1 MRRNDGEF
9 EDEKLESEGFFEQ
22 CNYCQNKCEGYYKN
36 KCREMVKYYHQ
47 KYCESIDDECM
58 YYYKKKTDECI
69 EYYKQKQL
77 SCGCKR
83 CCVGP
88 TGATGPTGPTGNT
101 GLTGNTGATGA
112 TGSTG
117 ATGATGSTGA
127 TGPTGSTGSTG
138 PTGSTGA
145 TGPTGSTGAT
155 GPTGSTGLTGPRGL
169 AEYAYIY
176 NLGAQVVPVEGDVIF
191 SNNGVMVGAITHTPG
206 TSTITIGTAGDYSVW
221 FNASGAQA
229 NQFSIFKNGILV
241 PGAIYGNSAGNQPNP
256 GMVIVTALA
265 GDTLTLRNHT
275 SVDIITLQTLA
286 GGIQINTNASM
297 LIEKIS

>member
-1 MRRNDGEF
+1 
-9 EDEKLESEGFFEQ
+9 
-22 CNYCQNKCEGYYKN
+22 
-36 KCREMVKYYHQ
+36 
-47 KYCESIDDECM
+47 
-58 YYYKKKTDECI
+58 
-69 EYYKQKQL
+69 
-77 SCGCKR
+77 
-83 CCVGP
+83 
-88 TGATGPTGPTGNT
+88 
-101 GLTGNTGATGA
+101 
-112 TGSTG
+112 
-117 ATGATGSTGA
+117 
-127 TGPTGSTGSTG
+127 
-138 PTGSTGA
+138 
-145 TGPTGSTGAT
+145 PTGSTGAT

-176 NLGAQVVPVEGDVIF
+176 NLGAQVVPVESDVIF

-286 GGIQINTNASM
+286 GGIQINTNVSM

>member
-88 TGATGPTGPTGNT
+88 TGATGPTGPTGST
-101 GLTGNTGATGA
+101 GLTGNTGAKGA

-117 ATGATGSTGA
+117 ATGT
-127 TGPTGSTGSTG
+127 
-138 PTGSTGA
+138 
-145 TGPTGSTGAT
+145 TGSTGAT

-176 NLGAQVVPVEGDVIF
+176 NLGARVVPVEGDVIF